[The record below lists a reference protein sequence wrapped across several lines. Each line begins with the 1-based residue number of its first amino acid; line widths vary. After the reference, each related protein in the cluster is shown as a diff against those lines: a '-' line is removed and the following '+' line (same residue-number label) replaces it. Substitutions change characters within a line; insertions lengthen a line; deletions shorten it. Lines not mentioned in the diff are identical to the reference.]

1 MIELHPMKFHFSND
15 YVFCTV
21 LKRNKPLCKE
31 LVEVLLDVKVR
42 DIVFIESQESI
53 NAAMDAKGI
62 RLDVYA
68 EDDNNT
74 VFNLEMQ
81 TTISRNLAKRSRYYQ
96 GMIDQTLI
104 SRSEDYDIL
113 KKSYIVF
120 ICLNDPFIANLSK
133 YTFSKVCMEDN
144 RIALNDETVTV
155 FLNAS
160 GNRTGISDRLQNFL
174 DYLKTAEA
182 TDEFTAQVEE
192 KIKEVTASSKWRR
205 EYMTLEMK
213 FKDIR
218 EESLAQGIT
227 QGMAQGIAQG
237 MAQGTQNTLI
247 KLVNDGL
254 ITVKDASL
262 QLGILEE
269 EFEELLQKRAY

>member
-1 MIELHPMKFHFSND
+1 MELQYTKYRFSND
-15 YVFCTV
+15 FVFCSV
-21 LKRNKPLCKE
+21 LKLNEDLCKE
-31 LVEVLLDVKVR
+31 LIEVLLDVKVR
-42 DIVFIESQESI
+42 DIVFIESQKNI
-53 NAAMDAKGI
+53 DTAMDAKGV

-104 SRSEDYDIL
+104 SQSEDYDIL

-120 ICLNDPFIANLSK
+120 ICLKDPFNANLSK
-133 YTFSKVCMEDN
+133 YTFSKVCLEDN
-144 RIALNDETVTV
+144 RIALNDETETV

-160 GNRTGISDRLQNFL
+160 GDRTGISDRLQNFL

-182 TDEFTAQVEE
+182 TDEFTSQVEE
-192 KIKEVTASSKWRR
+192 KIREVSASSKWRR

-218 EESLAQGIT
+218 EE
-227 QGMAQGIAQG
+227 GMAQGIAQG
-237 MAQGTQNTLI
+237 ITQGSQNTLI

-254 ITVKDASL
+254 ISVKDAAL
-262 QLGILEE
+262 QLSISEDD
-269 EFEELLQKRAY
+269 FEKLLQQKA